1 MLKTHRY
8 SCYGVMA
15 ILLWSC
21 LIALSRSVSEQLG
34 PIGGAASL
42 YTVSSILL
50 VFTMGLPKISRFSKS
65 YLLIGGSLFVCYEI
79 FLALALGM
87 ANSRHQAIEM
97 AVINYLWPALTVLF
111 AVLLSK
117 KKTNLLVYPSI
128 VLAFFGVAWSIS
140 GDQGLSVQ
148 QIAANVATNP
158 LTYSMAFFG
167 AIIWAVYCNYTQRV
181 AKGQNAI
188 VLFFIAT
195 AVTLWIKYA
204 LSDEPAMVMTTSAA
218 IDLVLAGAA
227 MGAGYALWNTAI
239 LGGNMVFLATMSY
252 FTPIFSTLF
261 SSMLLGLSLT
271 VTFLQGVCMVTI
283 GSLAC
288 WWVTREKPTQKA
300 SVKSES
306 SDIEQAKT

>member
-1 MLKTHRY
+1 MLKSHRH
-8 SCYGVMA
+8 SCYGIAA

-42 YTVSSILL
+42 YTVSSLLL
-50 VFTMGLPKISRFSKS
+50 VCVMGLPKLSRFSKS
-65 YLLIGGSLFVCYEI
+65 YLMIGGALFVCYEI

-87 ANSRHQAIEM
+87 ANSRHQALEM
-97 AVINYLWPALTVLF
+97 AVINYLWPALTVLL
-111 AVLLSK
+111 AVLLSDK
-117 KKTNLLVYPSI
+117 KINLLVYPSI

-140 GDQGLSVQ
+140 GDQGLSVD
-148 QIAANVATNP
+148 QIAANIATNP
-158 LTYSMAFFG
+158 KTYSMAFFG

-188 VLFFIAT
+188 VLFFIST

-204 LSDEPAMVMTTSAA
+204 LSDETGMVMTSSAA
-218 IDLVLAGAA
+218 IYLVLAGAC

-252 FTPIFSTLF
+252 FTPIFATLL
-261 SSMLLGLSLT
+261 SSMILGLSLNMS
-271 VTFLQGVCMVTI
+271 FWQGVCMVTI

-288 WWVTREKPTQKA
+288 WWVTRDKKPTVKA
-300 SVKSES
+300 SASEEVQS
-306 SDIEQAKT
+306 

>member
-1 MLKTHRY
+1 MLKSHRH
-8 SCYGVMA
+8 SCYGIAA

-42 YTVSSILL
+42 YTVSSLLL
-50 VFTMGLPKISRFSKS
+50 VGVMGLPKLSRFSKS
-65 YLLIGGSLFVCYEI
+65 YLMIGGALFVCYEI

-87 ANSRHQAIEM
+87 ANSRHQALVM

-111 AVLLSK
+111 AVLLSDQMI
-117 KKTNLLVYPSI
+117 NWLVYPSI
-128 VLAFFGVAWSIS
+128 DIAVFGVAWSIS
-140 GDQGLSVQ
+140 GDQGLSVE
-148 QIAANVATNP
+148 QIAANIATNP
-158 LTYSMAFFG
+158 KTYSMAFFG

-204 LSDEPAMVMTTSAA
+204 LSDETGMVMTSSAA
-218 IDLVLAGAA
+218 IDLVLAGAC

-252 FTPIFSTLF
+252 FTPIFATLL
-261 SSMLLGLSLT
+261 SSMILGLSLSMS
-271 VTFLQGVCMVTI
+271 FWQGVCMVTI

-288 WWVTREKPTQKA
+288 WWVTRDKKPTVKA
-300 SVKSES
+300 SASEEVQS
-306 SDIEQAKT
+306 

>member
-1 MLKTHRY
+1 MLKSHRY
-8 SCYGVMA
+8 SCYGIIA

-21 LIALSRSVSEQLG
+21 LIALSRSVSEQPG

-42 YTVSSILL
+42 YTVSALLL
-50 VFTMGLPKISRFSKS
+50 VCVMGLPKLSRFSKS
-65 YLLIGGSLFVCYEI
+65 YLLIGGALFVCYEI

-111 AVLLSK
+111 AVLLSDK
-117 KKTNLLVYPSI
+117 KINWLVYPSI
-128 VLAFFGVAWSIS
+128 FLAFFGVAWSIS
-140 GDQGLSVQ
+140 GDQGLSVD
-148 QIAANVATNP
+148 QIAANIATNP
-158 LTYSMAFFG
+158 KTYSMAFFG

-195 AVTLWIKYA
+195 AITLWIKYA
-204 LSDEPAMVMTTSAA
+204 LSDETGMVMTTSAA
-218 IDLVLAGAA
+218 IDLALAGAC

-252 FTPIFSTLF
+252 FTPIFATVL
-261 SSMLLGLSLT
+261 SSLILGLSLT
-271 VTFLQGVCMVTI
+271 MTFWQGVCMVTV

-288 WWVTREKPTQKA
+288 WWVTREKPTLKA
-300 SVKSES
+300 SASKKVQSHS
-306 SDIEQAKT
+306 

>member
-21 LIALSRSVSEQLG
+21 LIRALTQCKSEQLG

-111 AVLLSK
+111 CR
-117 KKTNLLVYPSI
+117 
-128 VLAFFGVAWSIS
+128 F
-140 GDQGLSVQ
+140 
-148 QIAANVATNP
+148 
-158 LTYSMAFFG
+158 
-167 AIIWAVYCNYTQRV
+167 TQ
-181 AKGQNAI
+181 
-188 VLFFIAT
+188 
-195 AVTLWIKYA
+195 
-204 LSDEPAMVMTTSAA
+204 
-218 IDLVLAGAA
+218 
-227 MGAGYALWNTAI
+227 
-239 LGGNMVFLATMSY
+239 
-252 FTPIFSTLF
+252 
-261 SSMLLGLSLT
+261 
-271 VTFLQGVCMVTI
+271 
-283 GSLAC
+283 
-288 WWVTREKPTQKA
+288 
-300 SVKSES
+300 
-306 SDIEQAKT
+306 

>member
-1 MLKTHRY
+1 M
-8 SCYGVMA
+8 
-15 ILLWSC
+15 
-21 LIALSRSVSEQLG
+21 
-34 PIGGAASL
+34 
-42 YTVSSILL
+42 
-50 VFTMGLPKISRFSKS
+50 
-65 YLLIGGSLFVCYEI
+65 
-79 FLALALGM
+79 
-87 ANSRHQAIEM
+87 
-97 AVINYLWPALTVLF
+97 
-111 AVLLSK
+111 
-117 KKTNLLVYPSI
+117 VYPSI

-239 LGGNMVFLATMSY
+239 LGGNMVFSRNHVLLYANLRDAIFFNAAWPITHSHFLARRLHGDY
-252 FTPIFSTLF
+252 WFI
-261 SSMLLGLSLT
+261 
-271 VTFLQGVCMVTI
+271 GVLV
-283 GSLAC
+283 GNK
-288 WWVTREKPTQKA
+288 RKA
-300 SVKSES
+300 DTESVG
-306 SDIEQAKT
+306 

>member
-1 MLKTHRY
+1 MLKTHRH
-8 SCYGVMA
+8 SCYGLLA

-50 VFTMGLPKISRFSKS
+50 VLVMGLPKLSCFSKS
-65 YLLIGGSLFVCYEI
+65 YLLIGGALFVCYEI

-117 KKTNLLVYPSI
+117 KKTSLLVYPSI

-140 GDQGLSVQ
+140 GDEGLSIG
-148 QIAANVATNP
+148 QITANVSTNP
-158 LTYSMAFFG
+158 ITYAMAFFG

-195 AVTLWIKYA
+195 AITLWVKYA
-204 LSDEPAMVMTTSAA
+204 LSSETGMVMTTSAA
-218 IDLVLAGAA
+218 IDLLLAGAT

-252 FTPIFSTLF
+252 FTPIFATLF
-261 SSMLLGLSLT
+261 SSILLGISLT
-271 VTFLQGVCMVTI
+271 MTFWQGVCMVTI

-288 WWVTREKPTQKA
+288 WWVTREKPTQKVSA
-300 SVKSES
+300 KSDTSETSQVS
-306 SDIEQAKT
+306 S

>member
-1 MLKTHRY
+1 MLKSHRH
-8 SCYGVMA
+8 SCYGIAA

-42 YTVSSILL
+42 YTVSSLLL
-50 VFTMGLPKISRFSKS
+50 VCVMGLPKLSRFSKS
-65 YLLIGGSLFVCYEI
+65 YLMIGGALFVCYEI

-87 ANSRHQAIEM
+87 ANSRHQALEM

-111 AVLLSK
+111 AVLLSDK
-117 KKTNLLVYPSI
+117 KINLLVYPSI

-140 GDQGLSVQ
+140 GDQGLSVD
-148 QIAANVATNP
+148 QIAANIATNP
-158 LTYSMAFFG
+158 KTYSMAFFG

-188 VLFFIAT
+188 VLFFIST

-204 LSDEPAMVMTTSAA
+204 LSDETGMVMTSSAA
-218 IDLVLAGAA
+218 IYLVLAGAC

-252 FTPIFSTLF
+252 FTPIFATLL
-261 SSMLLGLSLT
+261 SSMILGLSLSMS
-271 VTFLQGVCMVTI
+271 FWQGVCMVTI

-288 WWVTREKPTQKA
+288 WWVTRDKKPTVKA
-300 SVKSES
+300 SASEEVQS
-306 SDIEQAKT
+306 

>member
-1 MLKTHRY
+1 MLKSHRH
-8 SCYGVMA
+8 SCYGIAA

-42 YTVSSILL
+42 YTVSSLLL
-50 VFTMGLPKISRFSKS
+50 VCVMGLPKLSRFSKS
-65 YLLIGGSLFVCYEI
+65 YLMIGGALFVCYEI

-87 ANSRHQAIEM
+87 ANSRHQALEM

-111 AVLLSK
+111 AVLLSDK
-117 KKTNLLVYPSI
+117 KINWLVYPSI

-140 GDQGLSVQ
+140 GEQGLSVD
-148 QIAANVATNP
+148 QIAANIATNP
-158 LTYSMAFFG
+158 KTYSMAFFG

-204 LSDEPAMVMTTSAA
+204 LSDETGMVMTSSAA
-218 IDLVLAGAA
+218 IDLVLAGAC

-239 LGGNMVFLATMSY
+239 LGG
-252 FTPIFSTLF
+252 IWC
-261 SSMLLGLSLT
+261 
-271 VTFLQGVCMVTI
+271 FLQPCLT
-283 GSLAC
+283 L
-288 WWVTREKPTQKA
+288 RQ
-300 SVKSES
+300 S
-306 SDIEQAKT
+306 SRRYFPR